1 MRLCCQSND
10 GDFLTW
16 RFSRGAR
23 VATVVKTT
31 PTRPTQSRFAI
42 VVPTSKVLVLAREP
56 LAAALVGMLLEL
68 DTYEPAFAQPGET
81 PEEAVQR
88 VRPVLIILLDG
99 SLEAADSDV
108 FHGRA
113 RGATVV
119 LFGTRNTLAHVKQVA
134 EKRGLLWFSMPTD
147 RATLVRAMREAFSAA
162 STRSGRD
169 RRRPTAHTMEDGTLI
184 YRDRDGREWQ
194 VYDRRMAERRA
205 HRAFVN
211 DAGEE
216 WHYPLESHE
225 AGDTSADTLER
236 QLRSAVRQISL
247 D

>member
-1 MRLCCQSND
+1 MRALQHD
-10 GDFLTW
+10 P
-16 RFSRGAR
+16 
-23 VATVVKTT
+23 KTT
-31 PTRPTQSRFAI
+31 RRTQLNPDLAI

-56 LAAALVGMLLEL
+56 LAAALVGLLVEL
-68 DTYEPAFAQPGET
+68 DTYEPAFAQPGES

-88 VRPVLIILLDG
+88 VRPVLIVLLDG

-108 FHGRA
+108 FYARA
-113 RGATVV
+113 RGPAIV
-119 LFGTRNTLAHVKQVA
+119 LFGTRGNLPHVREVA
-134 EKRGLLWFSMPTD
+134 AKRGLPWFSMPTD
-147 RATLVRAMREAFSAA
+147 RATLVRVMRDAFSAA

-169 RRRPTAHTMEDGTLI
+169 RRRPSAHTMDDGTII

-216 WHYPLESHE
+216 WHYPLESYE
-225 AGDTSADTLER
+225 ASDTSADTLER
-236 QLRSAVRQISL
+236 QLANAVRQEGVQP
-247 D
+247 